1 MKETNQ
7 GFGAGEFG
15 GNEDAQK
22 AAEELH
28 NRAQDTKEDMAEA
41 AQKMAADAPQ
51 NADDILNDNRFNSAY
66 RTKQKIKDKKA
77 NAKEAAAEAEKAG
90 PLKIDFDKYQDFVD
104 KTTSGPSKD
113 FEELIKR
120 YQELHKQGCNIE
132 RLDTAASG
140 LVAEAGEFMEIVKK
154 LKFQGKP
161 YDEANKEHL
170 TKELGDIM
178 WYVAQACLAL
188 DVRLDEVLYINT
200 LKLAARYPEGMFDI
214 NYSENRAPGDI

>member
-77 NAKEAAAEAEKAG
+77 HAKEAAAEAEKAG

-161 YDEANKEHL
+161 WEAATEEHL
-170 TKELGDIM
+170 IRELGDVM
-178 WYVAQACLAL
+178 WYAMNAAISLG
-188 DVRLDEVLYINT
+188 VRLDEVIYINV
-200 LKLAARYPEGMFDI
+200 LKLAARYPGEKFSAY
-214 NYSENRAPGDI
+214 YSENRKKGDL

>member
-90 PLKIDFDKYQDFVD
+90 PLKIDFDK
-104 KTTSGPSKD
+104 
-113 FEELIKR
+113 
-120 YQELHKQGCNIE
+120 
-132 RLDTAASG
+132 
-140 LVAEAGEFMEIVKK
+140 
-154 LKFQGKP
+154 
-161 YDEANKEHL
+161 
-170 TKELGDIM
+170 
-178 WYVAQACLAL
+178 
-188 DVRLDEVLYINT
+188 
-200 LKLAARYPEGMFDI
+200 
-214 NYSENRAPGDI
+214 

>member
-1 MKETNQ
+1 MENVNK
-7 GFGAGEFG
+7 GFAAGEFG
-15 GNEDAQK
+15 GGEDAQK

-41 AQKMAADAPQ
+41 AKKMAEEAPQ

-77 NAKEAAAEAEKAG
+77 DAAKATEEKIKEG
-90 PLKIDFDKYQDFVD
+90 PLKIDFDKYQAFVD

-113 FEELIKR
+113 FEALLLRYKELK
-120 YQELHKQGCNIE
+120 KAGCDIE

-161 YDEANKEHL
+161 WEAATEEHL
-170 TKELGDIM
+170 IRELGDVM
-178 WYVAQACLAL
+178 WYAMNAAISLG
-188 DVRLDEVLYINT
+188 VRLDEVIYINV
-200 LKLAARYPEGMFDI
+200 LKLAARYPGEKFSEY
-214 NYSENRAPGDI
+214 YSENRKQGDL